1 MGSLRN
7 TLHLLILFAVFKTIQ
22 SHPKDIATEET
33 ADYLNLNDE
42 ILLNEEDETV
52 EDDNTFDATKSEDTA
67 DFSDLNDLVNN
78 EKRGTCYDRGSKT
91 YCKLVRI
98 RGDCRSRLYRA
109 RSASRRCVKSCGI
122 CYG

>member
-1 MGSLRN
+1 MLAIKV
-7 TLHLLILFAVFKTIQ
+7 LFVLLAAMLLFMETKKVSGASFL
-22 SHPKDIATEET
+22 KDV
-33 ADYLNLNDE
+33 DDDE